1 MRRSM
6 ATKITTL
13 RLPDYMAAELSAVAR
28 ANGVPVSEVV
38 RDALAKHIKDLR
50 SDKDFQKR
58 VKLLLEEDQ
67 EILKRLAE

>member
-1 MRRSM
+1 M
-6 ATKITTL
+6 ATKVTTL

-38 RDALAKHIKDLR
+38 RDAVAKHIADLR

-58 VKLLLEEDQ
+58 LKLLLEEDR
-67 EILKRLAE
+67 EVLKRLAE

>member
-1 MRRSM
+1 M

-67 EILKRLAE
+67 EILKRLAD

>member
-1 MRRSM
+1 M